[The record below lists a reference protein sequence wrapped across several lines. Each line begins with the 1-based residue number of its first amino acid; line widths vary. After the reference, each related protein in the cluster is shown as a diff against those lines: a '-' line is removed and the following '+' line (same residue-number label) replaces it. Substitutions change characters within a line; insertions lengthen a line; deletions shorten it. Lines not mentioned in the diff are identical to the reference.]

1 MELLVA
7 LVVTP
12 TLVGVASLGA
22 KRWGP
27 SVGGWLL
34 AFPVI
39 TAPLLLF
46 LALSRGLTTCQ
57 QAAEGAVAGTVSIAG
72 FCLVYSWLAVA
83 GRSWLSSLLGGCVSF
98 LALCV
103 PMIQLVVLPVGLLFG
118 CVVLVLGLGLRLMPA
133 LTASGPPQPKLPWDI
148 PLRMLLGAVVVLAVE
163 LAVPF
168 LGSGA
173 SGILSMI
180 PVTTSIVSV
189 FAHRT
194 DGAYAVVGI
203 QRGLLMGLFGTAAF
217 STTMSLLVDGAGP
230 LIAFVAA
237 VVVVGLFQTIS
248 LMVIRYNRKRPDSP
262 MAPRSILG
270 RELRSP
276 ESR

>member
-1 MELLVA
+1 
-7 LVVTP
+7 
-12 TLVGVASLGA
+12 
-22 KRWGP
+22 
-27 SVGGWLL
+27 VGGWLL

-72 FCLVYSWLAVA
+72 FCLVYSWLAVT
-83 GRSWLSSLLGGCVSF
+83 GRWWLPSLLGGCLSF
-98 LALCV
+98 LVLSV

-118 CVVLVLGLGLRLMPA
+118 CVVLVLSLGLRLMPA

-148 PLRMLLGAVVVLAVE
+148 PSRMVLGAGVVLAVE
-163 LAVPF
+163 LTVPL

-180 PVTTSIVSV
+180 PVTTSVVSV

-194 DGAYAVVGI
+194 DGAHAVVGI

-217 STTMSLLVDGAGP
+217 STTMSILVDDAGP
-230 LIAFVAA
+230 LVAFIAA
-237 VVVVGLFQTIS
+237 VIVLGFVQTGS
-248 LMVIRYNRKRPDSP
+248 LMVIRYNGKHPEPPLAASQHSGTGT
-262 MAPRSILG
+262 APAEVQVAG
-270 RELRSP
+270 VAQVGVDGVEG
-276 ESR
+276 